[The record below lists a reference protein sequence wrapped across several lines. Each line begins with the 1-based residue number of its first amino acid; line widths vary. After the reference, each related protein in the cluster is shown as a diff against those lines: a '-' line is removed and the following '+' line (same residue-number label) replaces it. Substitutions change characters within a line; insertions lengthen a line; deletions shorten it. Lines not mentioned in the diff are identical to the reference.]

1 MAKTGRP
8 PIQINQNEFEKLC
21 AINCTL
27 EEIAGWFKCSPDTIE
42 RWSKKTYGVTFAE
55 VYKKNSSQGK
65 ISLRRKMFETA
76 IGGNVTMMIWL
87 SKQHLGMSDK
97 VEERTEV
104 QARIEQVEY
113 VASWGSGASV
123 EPREEGH

>member
-97 VEERTEV
+97 VEEKAEV
-104 QARIEQVEY
+104 QATVGHVEY
-113 VASWGSGASV
+113 VATWGTSID
-123 EPREEGH
+123 PREEGH